1 MAKKMEKWSRIRIRD
16 RITTKLGLSQETVL
30 ECHPL
35 PTLPGLVDVR

>member
-16 RITTKLGLSQETVL
+16 RITTKLSQETVL